1 MKRIKNV
8 LLLALMFAGTLSFTA
23 CGSSD
28 NDNEGDDK
36 VEIGDGSDSSDTS
49 DASLKKSIAKAI
61 VGVWVDQAEHA
72 EWKAY
77 MSQNN
82 KEYASKL
89 MNYAYKFE
97 SNGTGANLSNRK
109 DNSLVSWE
117 HTESFTWTVKSCRKV
132 EGRYEGTL
140 SMTGGMSGELDFM
153 MSGDLKQLFFVSG
166 DDIYEMLD
174 KL

>member
-61 VGVWVDQAEHA
+61 VGVWVDQVEHA
-72 EWKAY
+72 EWKAF
-77 MSQNN
+77 MAQNN
-82 KEYASKL
+82 KEHASKL

-97 SNGTGANLSNRK
+97 SNGTGATLSNRK
-109 DNSLVSWE
+109 NNSLASWE
-117 HTESFTWTVKSCRKV
+117 HTESFTWIVKNCRKV
-132 EGRYEGTL
+132 EGSYEATL
-140 SMTGGMSGELDFM
+140 LMTGGMSGELEIM

-166 DDIYEMLD
+166 DDIYETLD

>member
-1 MKRIKNV
+1 
-8 LLLALMFAGTLSFTA
+8 MFAGTLSFTA

-61 VGVWVDQAEHA
+61 VGVWVDQVEHA
-72 EWKAY
+72 EWKAF
-77 MSQNN
+77 MAQNN
-82 KEYASKL
+82 KEHASKL

-109 DNSLVSWE
+109 NNSLASWE
-117 HTESFTWTVKSCRKV
+117 HTESFTWIVKSCRKV
-132 EGRYEGTL
+132 EGSYEATL
-140 SMTGGMSGELDFM
+140 LMTGGMSGELDIM

-166 DDIYEMLD
+166 DDIYETLD

>member
-61 VGVWVDQAEHA
+61 VGVWVDQVEHA
-72 EWKAY
+72 EWKAF
-77 MSQNN
+77 MAQNN
-82 KEYASKL
+82 KEHASKL

-97 SNGTGANLSNRK
+97 SNGTGATLSNRK
-109 DNSLVSWE
+109 NNSLASWE

-132 EGRYEGTL
+132 DARYEATL
-140 SMTGGMSGELDFM
+140 LMTGGMSGELDIM

>member
-61 VGVWVDQAEHA
+61 VGVWVDQVEHA
-72 EWKAY
+72 EWKAF
-77 MSQNN
+77 MAQNN
-82 KEYASKL
+82 KEHASKL

-97 SNGTGANLSNRK
+97 SNGTGATLSNRK
-109 DNSLVSWE
+109 NNSLASWE

-132 EGRYEGTL
+132 DASYEATL
-140 SMTGGMSGELDFM
+140 LMTGGMSGELDIM

-166 DDIYEMLD
+166 DDIYETLD

>member
-8 LLLALMFAGTLSFTA
+8 SLLALMFAGTLSFTA

-61 VGVWVDQAEHA
+61 VGVWVDQVEHA
-72 EWKAY
+72 EWKAF
-77 MSQNN
+77 MAQNN
-82 KEYASKL
+82 KEHASKL

-109 DNSLVSWE
+109 NNSLASWE
-117 HTESFTWTVKSCRKV
+117 HTESFTWIVKSCRKV
-132 EGRYEGTL
+132 EGSYEATL
-140 SMTGGMSGELDFM
+140 LMTGGMSGELDIM

-166 DDIYEMLD
+166 DDIYETLD

>member
-61 VGVWVDQAEHA
+61 VGVWVDQVEHA
-72 EWKAY
+72 EWKAF
-77 MSQNN
+77 MAQNN
-82 KEYASKL
+82 KEHASKL

-97 SNGTGANLSNRK
+97 SNGTGATLSNRK
-109 DNSLVSWE
+109 NNSLASWE

-132 EGRYEGTL
+132 DAHYEGTL
-140 SMTGGMSGELDFM
+140 LMTGGMSGELDIM

-166 DDIYEMLD
+166 NDIYETLD